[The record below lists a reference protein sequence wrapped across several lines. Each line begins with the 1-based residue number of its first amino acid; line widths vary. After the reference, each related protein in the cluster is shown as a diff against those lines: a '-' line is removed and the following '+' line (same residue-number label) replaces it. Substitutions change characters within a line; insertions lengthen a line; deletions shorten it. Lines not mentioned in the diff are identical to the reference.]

1 MAILFLIIGIM
12 TYASYTVNNENQTK
26 ETELVLEYKIRE
38 PLVTSENAPAI
49 ILLHGVGSNEED
61 LFRLAENFPELAY
74 IISARAPLQFS
85 PTAFG
90 WYEVDFSTG
99 KPVYDKAQAAQSKE
113 LITQFIDQLL
123 AKYDIAQDKVY
134 LVGFSQGAI
143 MSYSVA
149 ISHPEKVAGIAALSG
164 RMLEEDQALLN
175 EMESLDV
182 KVFIAHSESDNV
194 LPYPHAEKA
203 NELLQN
209 KGQNLFFHVHNAG
222 HGIDASTVESLV
234 SWLGF

>member
-1 MAILFLIIGIM
+1 MTIIFLIIGIM
-12 TYASYTVNNENQTK
+12 THASYTVSDEGQTK

-38 PLVTSENAPAI
+38 PLVASEKAPAI
-49 ILLHGVGSNEED
+49 ILLQGVGSNEED
-61 LFRLAENFPELAY
+61 LFRLAENLPESAY

-85 PTAFG
+85 STAFG

-99 KPVYDKAQAAQSKE
+99 KPVYDKTQALQSKE
-113 LITQFIDQLL
+113 LIVQFIDQLL
-123 AKYDIAQDKVY
+123 EKYDITQDKVY
-134 LVGFSQGAI
+134 LIGFSQGAI

-149 ISHPEKVAGIAALSG
+149 ISYPEKVQGIAALSG

-175 EMESLDV
+175 EMENLDV
-182 KVFIAHSESDNV
+182 KVFIAHSQSDNV

-222 HGIDASTVESLV
+222 HGIDASTVEKLV
-234 SWLGF
+234 SWLEF